1 MTMTRTME
9 PNQLRTRGPGPG
21 RNDATTPDCVQ
32 IYLNQVGRIPML
44 TPEEERLTA
53 TELDSTRRRLRRAMV
68 ETDFMLHAAIDL
80 LTKVSDGRLRLDRT
94 LEVSH
99 TDTTAKR
106 DVRVRIAAEL
116 PMLRR
121 ALRHNRADFEAAVA
135 ASTPQPCRCRAL
147 RRIARRR
154 EWAAERVA
162 ALKLRPKL
170 LEPRLR
176 QLVQIGQ
183 HSTALCQRL
192 TGAASSGIE
201 PGIDPDD
208 GPREGLAMLERAT
221 SETPADLQR
230 FLDRVSRL
238 QREYDGQK
246 QRLASANLRLVV
258 LVAKRYR
265 NRGLGFLDLIQEG
278 NAGLLVATEKFEPR
292 GFRFSTYAL
301 WWIRQAI
308 TRALADKG
316 RTIRM
321 PATKIDA
328 LRASQRHAQKLRE
341 RQGRVPSIAHVAT
354 AANMPELELC
364 SLLCVSTAPLSLDEP
379 GFDHSDPLGDFVEDH
394 RRQDPLES
402 INRATL
408 STLVTEVLQEL
419 SPREREV
426 LELRYGLVDGTF
438 RTLDEVGHLTGV
450 SGERARQIERQAMKK
465 LRRSKR
471 HQTLSAFVEGD
482 WPAAGG

>member
-9 PNQLRTRGPGPG
+9 PNQLRTTGSGPW
-21 RNDATTPDCVQ
+21 RSDATTPDCIQ

-44 TPEEERLTA
+44 TPDEERQTA
-53 TELDSTRRRLRRAMV
+53 AELDTTRRQLRRAMV

-80 LTKVSDGRLRLDRT
+80 LAKVSDGRLRLDRT

-99 TDTTAKR
+99 TDSIAKCDAR
-106 DVRVRIAAEL
+106 TRIAAEL

-121 ALRHNRADFEAAVA
+121 VLRHNRADFETAVA
-135 ASTPQPCRCRAL
+135 ASTPQPLRCRVW

-154 EWAAERVA
+154 KWAADRVA

-170 LEPRLR
+170 LEPRFHE
-176 QLVQIGQ
+176 LVQIGQ
-183 HSTALCQRL
+183 RSSVLRQRF
-192 TGAASSGIE
+192 AEANSSGIE
-201 PGIDPDD
+201 PGIGFGIEPDD
-208 GPREGLAMLERAT
+208 GMLERST
-221 SETPADLQR
+221 SETPADLER
-230 FLDRVSRL
+230 FLESVSRL
-238 QREYDGQK
+238 QREYDSQK

-308 TRALADKG
+308 ARALADKG
-316 RTIRM
+316 RTIRI
-321 PATKIDA
+321 PATKVEV
-328 LRASQRHAQKLRE
+328 LRASQRHARQLRE
-341 RQGRVPSIAHVAT
+341 QHGRVPSIAHVAT
-354 AANMPELELC
+354 AANVPEMELC
-364 SLLCVSTAPLSLDEP
+364 SLLCMNATPVSLDEP
-379 GFDHSDPLGDFVEDH
+379 GFDHTDPLGDFVEDH
-394 RRQDPLES
+394 RGHDPLES

-408 STLVTEVLQEL
+408 ATLVTEILEEL

-438 RTLDEVGHLTGV
+438 RTLDEVGSLTGV
-450 SGERARQIERQAMKK
+450 SGERARQIEQQAMKK

-471 HQTLSAFVEGD
+471 HQSLSAFVEGD
-482 WPAAGG
+482 WRVGGR